1 MQDITVTAKIMMMFN
16 NDADIKSLN
25 DTAEQYRLACNY
37 ASQYIY
43 DNNFEFSTIKL
54 NKVIYR
60 DLRSMFNLKSQMAQ
74 SVLRTVVAR
83 YRTTKTQLRKKPYRY
98 KDAND
103 TWKTIYRDLSWL
115 QKPIYFGRK
124 QLDLVAN
131 RDWSYSIDKNILSVN
146 TINGRIKTTPNIKG
160 FEKYMDGTWSLGL
173 AKIVPLNNHWYFH
186 VSVTKQHEVFLK
198 EHVQNVIGIDRGLRF
213 LATTYDSQNKTT
225 FFDGKSIM
233 RKRDKY
239 KALRASLQAKGTKSA
254 KRRLR
259 KLSKRENRWMSD
271 VNHQISKT
279 LIDKYGKNSLFVMEN
294 LSNVRFNTN
303 ELSKNMRGKVS
314 SWAFGQ
320 FEQFLTYKA
329 ELNESSVIEVSA
341 QYTSQRCPR
350 CGTIDKENRDHNN
363 HLYTCKN
370 CGYRSNDDRIGAMNI
385 QELGRNYISGI
396 EKPRFIKQQT
406 EE

>member
-1 MQDITVTAKIMMMFN
+1 
-16 NDADIKSLN
+16 
-25 DTAEQYRLACNY
+25 
-37 ASQYIY
+37 
-43 DNNFEFSTIKL
+43 
-54 NKVIYR
+54 
-60 DLRSMFNLKSQMAQ
+60 
-74 SVLRTVVAR
+74 
-83 YRTTKTQLRKKPYRY
+83 
-98 KDAND
+98 
-103 TWKTIYRDLSWL
+103 
-115 QKPIYFGRK
+115 
-124 QLDLVAN
+124 
-131 RDWSYSIDKNILSVN
+131 
-146 TINGRIKTTPNIKG
+146 
-160 FEKYMDGTWSLGL
+160 
-173 AKIVPLNNHWYFH
+173 
-186 VSVTKQHEVFLK
+186 
-198 EHVQNVIGIDRGLRF
+198 
-213 LATTYDSQNKTT
+213 
-225 FFDGKSIM
+225 M

-314 SWAFGQ
+314 SWEFGQ
-320 FEQFLTYKA
+320 LEQFLTYKA

-396 EKPRFIKQQT
+396 KKPRFIKQQT